1 MSNRRQTTELL
12 DQLEADIK
20 YLEIA
25 YEQYFLGIEKRAP
38 EKQRQK
44 LALQMRKLLTRYIPQ
59 TDLKFRLR
67 SLSSRFHS
75 YSGYWD
81 RIMRLIDEGRYER
94 HVSRMQRT
102 AESGKP
108 SAPAAEEQ
116 ATDPFDNLYQQLVEA
131 HHSCALKAPQRQQ
144 VASFLDK
151 QKSVIKEKFGDRQ
164 VDYVVV
170 TEQGKPKIKVR
181 AKN

>member
-1 MSNRRQTTELL
+1 MSSRRQITELL
-12 DQLEADIK
+12 NQLEANIK
-20 YLEIA
+20 ELEIA

-38 EKQRQK
+38 EKERQK
-44 LALQMRKLLTRYIPQ
+44 LALQMRKLLTKYIPQ

-75 YSGYWD
+75 YAGYWD

-94 HVSRMQRT
+94 HVSRMQR
-102 AESGKP
+102 A
-108 SAPAAEEQ
+108 SAAVSDPVQPRTEEAA
-116 ATDPFDNLYQQLVEA
+116 DPFDNLYRQLVDA
-131 HHSCALKAPQRQQ
+131 HHSCDLKAPQRQQ
-144 VASFLDK
+144 VASFLAK
-151 QKSVIKEKFGDRQ
+151 QNAIIKEKFGDRQ